1 MTVKDP
7 VTGELRRDMKILH
20 VQFLERVPVQEQ
32 ERLSKV
38 LHEMFR
44 ARGLDKEYLL
54 LVTSP
59 DFKLS
64 VSKVEEFIERLMDE
78 AEVFRKAERLDAII
92 KSLQDAR
99 HHLWNQK

>member
-1 MTVKDP
+1 MAVKDP
-7 VTGELRRDMKILH
+7 VTGELHRDMKILH
-20 VQFLERVPVQEQ
+20 VQFLEHARAEEQ

-38 LHEMFR
+38 LYEMFK

-54 LVTSP
+54 LVTGP

-64 VSKVEEFIERLMDE
+64 VSKVEEFIKQLTDE
-78 AEVFRKAERLDAII
+78 AEVLRSADRIDAII

-99 HHLWNQK
+99 REQWNKK

>member
-7 VTGELRRDMKILH
+7 VPGESRRDMKILH
-20 VQFLERVPVQEQ
+20 VQFLERVSVQEQ
-32 ERLSKV
+32 EHLTKV

-44 ARGLDKEYLL
+44 MRGLDKEYLL

-64 VSKVEEFIERLMDE
+64 VSKVEEFIERLTDE
-78 AEVFRKAERLDAII
+78 AEVYRNAERLDAII

-99 HHLWNQK
+99 HRLWNKK